1 MGFPLV
7 LLAFWLPGTLFGV
20 AAGLRGWTLAAA
32 GPLLTFGVVALGIP
46 VLGGLGIRWNA
57 GSVAVWT
64 VVVAAVAFALGR
76 VARRFRRA
84 ETPSETP
91 SRGTVGEHLLIGA
104 GVLAGMAVGAVATLR
119 GIRTP
124 GNVNQDFDAP
134 FHANLV
140 RWIAEHGDA
149 RPATV
154 GTIANLPD
162 EHHYFYPDTYH
173 ALLALLVGHGGL
185 DVVSIMNL
193 ASLAVVLVFPLGVAA
208 LCRAWHMP
216 AIGAAAA
223 AVAASCFTAFP
234 YDLMWHGP
242 LWPYAAGVALVPA
255 LLALARLL
263 LSPRGLTAPV
273 VIAVGVA
280 GLAGLHTS
288 VVFVALVYFLLLL
301 GALLLR
307 LEVIDW
313 RAAWPAIAAT
323 AVLTVLLGLP
333 QVLPSLYNAGGVTS
347 AGWPTTASMTEAV
360 GQTVTFSPLAPF
372 PQWWIGVPALIGVVL
387 LVRHR
392 RLVWVAA
399 AYVVFGGL
407 YAATASLDNR
417 LVNLLSGPFYNDYY
431 RIAALLPLIGAV
443 AFGEFAFS
451 ASTWAAA
458 RVRARLPKLRATPVV
473 AAALAALALVLG
485 LGSRG
490 GYVGLNTAHVTIGY
504 RGFPA
509 LSGDE
514 RIALDWLGRH
524 ATPGER
530 VMNDRADGSVWM
542 YALEGLRPV
551 EWTFYGAEPGTQ
563 AAYLSVFLNDLDRYP
578 KVRETLTA
586 LGVRYVF
593 VGSGTATPNIRNSV
607 GLADLGRTPG
617 FRVVFRNADAT
628 VYEIEGQQGVVAA
641 GAAPG
646 SAAGDGQ

>member
-1 MGFPLV
+1 MGFLLV
-7 LLAFWLPGTLFGV
+7 LLAFWLPGAVFGA
-20 AAGLRGWTLAAA
+20 AAGLRGWTLAAGA
-32 GPLLTFGVVALGIP
+32 PLLTFGIVALGIP
-46 VLGGLGIRWNA
+46 VLGGLGIRWDVV
-57 GSVAVWT
+57 SVAGWT
-64 VVVAAVAFALGR
+64 AVLTVVAFALGL
-76 VARRFRRA
+76 VVRRIRRA
-84 ETPSETP
+84 APGPETAAKGKT
-91 SRGTVGEHLLIGA
+91 GEHLLIGA

-185 DVVSIMNL
+185 DVVSIVNL
-193 ASLAVVLVFPLGVAA
+193 ASLAVVLAFPLGVAA
-208 LCRAWHMP
+208 LCRVWGMP

-242 LWPYAAGVALVPA
+242 VWPYAAGVALVPA
-255 LLALARLL
+255 LLTLGRLL
-263 LSPRGLTAPV
+263 LVPRGIAGPV
-273 VIAVGVA
+273 TIAVGVA

-288 VVFVALVYFLLLL
+288 VVFVALVYFVLLL
-301 GALLLR
+301 GALVVK

-313 RAAWPAIAAT
+313 RAAWPSIAAT
-323 AVLTVLLGLP
+323 AVLAVLFGLP

-347 AGWPTTASMTEAV
+347 AEWPTVASVTEAV
-360 GQTVTFSPLAPF
+360 GQTVTFSPMAGF

-392 RLVWVAA
+392 RLVWIAA
-399 AYVVFGGL
+399 GYVVFGGL

-417 LVNLLSGPFYNDYY
+417 LVSLVSGPFYNDYY

-451 ASTWAAA
+451 AATWSAA
-458 RVRARLPKLRATPVV
+458 RLRKWSPKLRAAPLV
-473 AAALAALALVLG
+473 ALTVLALVIG
-485 LGSRG
+485 AGSRG
-490 GYVGLNTAHVTIGY
+490 GYVGLNTVHVNIGY

-509 LSGDE
+509 LSDGE
-514 RIALDWLGRH
+514 RTALGWLGQH
-524 ATPGER
+524 TVPGER

-551 EWTFYGAEPGTQ
+551 EWTFYGADPGTD

-578 KVRETLTA
+578 KVRRTLTA

-593 VGSGTATPNIRNSV
+593 VGSGTATPNLRNSV
-607 GLADLGRTPG
+607 GLAGLDRTPG
-617 FRVVFRNADAT
+617 FRQVFRNADAA
-628 VYEIEGQQGVVAA
+628 VYRIEGAV
-641 GAAPG
+641 APG
-646 SAAGDGQ
+646 SGPGDGQ

>member
-1 MGFPLV
+1 MGFSLV
-7 LLAFWLPGTLFGV
+7 LLAFWVPGAVFGV

-32 GPLLTFGVVALGIP
+32 APLLTFGVVALGIP
-46 VLGGLGIRWNA
+46 VLGGLGIRWDVA
-57 GSVAVWT
+57 SVAGWT
-64 VVVAAVAFALGR
+64 VALAAVAFGLGR
-76 VARRFRRA
+76 VVRRFRRDASAA
-84 ETPSETP
+84 EPTAKAPL
-91 SRGTVGEHLLIGA
+91 GEHLLIGA
-104 GVLAGMAVGAVATLR
+104 GVLAGMAVGAAATLR

-124 GNVNQDFDAP
+124 GNINQDFDAP

-185 DVVSIMNL
+185 DVVAIVNL
-193 ASLAVVLVFPLGVAA
+193 ASLAVVLAFPLGVAV
-208 LCRAWHMP
+208 LCRAWGMP
-216 AIGAAAA
+216 AIGTAAA

-242 LWPYAAGVALVPA
+242 VWPYGAGVALLPA
-255 LLALARLL
+255 LLALGRLL
-263 LSPRGLTAPV
+263 LAPRGITAPV
-273 VIAVGVA
+273 TIALGVA

-288 VVFVALVYFLLLL
+288 VVFVALIYFGLLLA
-301 GALLLR
+301 ALAFR

-313 RAAWPAIAAT
+313 RAAWPSIAAT
-323 AVLTVLLGLP
+323 AVLGVLLGLP

-347 AGWPTTASMTEAV
+347 AQWPTAETVTGAI
-360 GQTVTFSPLAPF
+360 GQTVTFSPMTGF

-392 RLVWVAA
+392 RMVWVVA

-407 YAATASLDNR
+407 YAATVSLDTP
-417 LVNLLSGPFYNDYY
+417 LVSLLSGPFYNDYY
-431 RIAALLPLIGAV
+431 RIAALLPMIGAV
-443 AFGEFAFS
+443 GFGQFAFS
-451 ASTWAAA
+451 ASTWTAA
-458 RVRARLPKLRATPVV
+458 RLRKWRPQLRVAPLVV
-473 AAALAALALVLG
+473 LAVLALVVG
-485 LGSRG
+485 VASRG
-490 GYVGLNTAHVTIGY
+490 GYLGRNTKSVNIGY

-509 LSGDE
+509 VSDAE
-514 RIALDWLGRH
+514 RAALDWLGQH
-524 ATPGER
+524 TAPGER

-563 AAYLSVFLNDLDRYP
+563 ASYLSLFLNGVERYP

-593 VGSGTATPNIRNSV
+593 VGSGTATPNLRNSL
-607 GLADLGRTPG
+607 GLAGLAHTPG
-617 FRVVFRNADAT
+617 FRQVFRNADAA
-628 VYEIEGQQGVVAA
+628 VYLIEG
-641 GAAPG
+641 GAPSG
-646 SAAGDGQ
+646 SAAGHGG

>member
-1 MGFPLV
+1 MGFSLV
-7 LLAFWLPGTLFGV
+7 VLAFWVPGAVFG
-20 AAGLRGWTLAAA
+20 AALGVRGWTLAAA
-32 GPLLTFGVVALGIP
+32 APLLTFGIVALGIP
-46 VLGGLGIRWNA
+46 VLGGLGIRWDVT
-57 GSVAVWT
+57 SVAGWT
-64 VVVAAVAFALGR
+64 AVLSVAAFALGLL
-76 VARRFRRA
+76 FRRIRRTA
-84 ETPSETP
+84 ADPEAASK
-91 SRGTVGEHLLIGA
+91 GTLGEHLLMGL
-104 GVLAGMAVGAVATLR
+104 GVLGGMAVGAAATLR

-185 DVVSIMNL
+185 DVVSIVNL

-208 LCRAWHMP
+208 LCRAWGMP
-216 AIGAAAA
+216 AIGTAAA

-242 LWPYAAGVALVPA
+242 VWPYAAGVALVPA
-255 LLALARLL
+255 LLALGRLL
-263 LSPRGLTAPV
+263 LVPRGITAPV
-273 VIAVGVA
+273 AIAVGVA

-288 VVFVALVYFLLLL
+288 VVFVALVYFVLLLA
-301 GALLLR
+301 ALLVK

-313 RAAWPAIAAT
+313 RAAWPSIAAT
-323 AVLTVLLGLP
+323 AVLAVVFGLP

-347 AGWPTTASMTEAV
+347 AEWPTVASVTEAV
-360 GQTVTFSPLAPF
+360 GQTVTFSPLAGF
-372 PQWWIGVPALIGVVL
+372 PQWWVGVPALIGVVL

-392 RLVWVAA
+392 RLVWIAA
-399 AYVVFGGL
+399 GFVVFGGL

-417 LVNLLSGPFYNDYY
+417 LVSLVSGPFYNDYY
-431 RIAALLPLIGAV
+431 RIAALLPMIGAV

-451 ASTWAAA
+451 ACTWSAA
-458 RVRARLPKLRATPVV
+458 RVRRWAPKLRAVPLVV
-473 AAALAALALVLG
+473 LAVLALVIG
-485 LGSRG
+485 AGSRG
-490 GYVGLNTAHVTIGY
+490 GYIGLNTTHVNVGY

-509 LSGDE
+509 LSDGE
-514 RIALDWLGRH
+514 RVALDWLGKH
-524 ATPGER
+524 ARPDER

-551 EWTFYGAEPGTQ
+551 EWTFYGAEPGTD
-563 AAYLSVFLNDLDRYP
+563 AAYLSLFLDGLDRYP

-593 VGSGTATPNIRNSV
+593 VGSGTATPNLRNSV
-607 GLADLGRTPG
+607 GLADLGRSPG
-617 FRVVFRNADAT
+617 FRQVFRNADAT
-628 VYEIEGQQGVVAA
+628 VYLIEGAV
-641 GAAPG
+641 APG